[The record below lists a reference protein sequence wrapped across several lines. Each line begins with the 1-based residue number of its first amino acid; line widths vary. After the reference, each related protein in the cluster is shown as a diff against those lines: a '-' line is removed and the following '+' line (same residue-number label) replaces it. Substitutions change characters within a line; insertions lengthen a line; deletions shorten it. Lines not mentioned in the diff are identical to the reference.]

1 MVTAAGMRPRR
12 RLDAVRR
19 PQILAATIE
28 LVRERGLWSVRISD
42 VAKRAGMSPTSVVY
56 YFGTKDQ
63 LFAEA
68 ITGLDDA
75 FYETVLDELA
85 RLPAASGRM
94 GWLIVRSSATEWL
107 LWIDLWVYTR
117 HHPETTVAQREFQRR
132 WCQTI
137 QDIVDYG
144 NELGEWQVADP
155 AGAAQRLAALTDGL
169 AVHMVLGNPEYTT
182 ERYVEM
188 TLTAASLELG
198 CDLKA
203 LRRGAAACLGV
214 QT

>member
-1 MVTAAGMRPRR
+1 MVTAASTRPRR
-12 RLDAVRR
+12 RLDGVRR

-28 LVRERGLWSVRISD
+28 LVREKGLWSVRISD

-56 YFGTKDQ
+56 YFGSKDQ

-75 FYETVLDELA
+75 FYGTVLDELA
-85 RLPAASGRM
+85 RLPDASERM

-117 HHPETTVAQREFQRR
+117 HHPDTAVAQREFQRR
-132 WCQTI
+132 WRQTI
-137 QDIVDYG
+137 QDIIEYG
-144 NELGEWQVADP
+144 IKRGEWRVADP
-155 AGAAQRLAALTDGL
+155 AGAAQRLSALTDGL
-169 AVHMVLGNPEYTT
+169 AVHMVLGNPDYTA

-188 TLTAASLELG
+188 TLTGASLELG
-198 CDLKA
+198 CDLDA
-203 LRRGAAACLGV
+203 LRRGAAACPGDEA
-214 QT
+214 